1 MTKLCVKKPFT
12 VLVGV
17 IMVIVLGVI
26 SFTRITTDLL
36 PEMSLPYVVAVT
48 TYPGATP
55 EKVESSV
62 TTVLESSLGVVNGV
76 KSVSSTSAEN
86 FSMVMLEFEEETNM
100 DSAMVKL
107 STAVEQLKES
117 LPKEAGSPMLMEI
130 TPDMMATVTMGI
142 DMDGSDIKELSEFTT
157 ENIIPY
163 LERQEGVASVST
175 TGLVEEMVEIRLDQ
189 AKIDGLNDKL
199 LAQMDEKF
207 AEAKAELDKQTAQLD
222 SAKAELANG
231 KSELERQQENTYN
244 ELAKYSQML
253 DEAMAQSASYSAQL
267 VNLEAA
273 KQALTFEK
281 EAYEQ
286 AREQISDAL
295 EKLMSGITLDML
307 VGNGTEED
315 KLRYEELKKKI
326 LEMAAGSPEFGGL
339 SEELTW
345 DNLVKI
351 VMRPIEIDAELSNL
365 ETQIQAAKAVKAQV
379 DAAVKEAKDNYV
391 EVEKGKMAA
400 VLESGRI
407 SHFATG

>member
-107 STAVEQLKES
+107 STAVEQLKEA
-117 LPKEAGSPMLMEI
+117 LPEEAGSPMLMEI

-142 DMDGSDIKELSEFTT
+142 DMDGMDVKELSQFTT

-175 TGLVEEMVEIRLDQ
+175 TGLVEEMVEIRLEQD
-189 AKIDGLNDKL
+189 KIDGINDKL

-222 SAKAELANG
+222 KAKAELANG

-244 ELAKYSQML
+244 ELAKYSQMM

-281 EAYEQ
+281 
-286 AREQISDAL
+286 R
-295 EKLMSGITLDML
+295 LMNRQESKSVML
-307 VGNGTEED
+307 WKN
-315 KLRYEELKKKI
+315 
-326 LEMAAGSPEFGGL
+326 
-339 SEELTW
+339 
-345 DNLVKI
+345 
-351 VMRPIEIDAELSNL
+351 
-365 ETQIQAAKAVKAQV
+365 
-379 DAAVKEAKDNYV
+379 
-391 EVEKGKMAA
+391 
-400 VLESGRI
+400 
-407 SHFATG
+407 